1 MPLIQ
6 RAGTVDVSPEPG
18 ANATMTADQS
28 RRLDNALRL
37 LMWTGA
43 LAIWLVPLVAKQF
56 TDEVQWSTFD
66 HIVWAFMLAIPA
78 TIIDL
83 VSRMTGNWAYRGAVV
98 IALGTSFVITW
109 ANLAVGIVGNEENP
123 VNLIFFGVVAIA
135 LLGSPLVGFKAARL
149 RWVFYLTAA
158 AQALSALLALQAEPF
173 VLVFCG
179 VTTALWLTAATLF
192 GRAARDEAA
201 TVKAD

>member
-6 RAGTVDVSPEPG
+6 RGGTVDVSPEPG

-158 AQALSALLALQAEPF
+158 AQALSALVALQAEPF

>member
-1 MPLIQ
+1 MPLTE
-6 RAGTVDVSPEPG
+6 AADTVDVSPEPG
-18 ANATMTADQS
+18 ANATMTAPS
-28 RRLDNALRL
+28 NRLDNVLRL
-37 LMWTGA
+37 LMWAAA
-43 LAIWLVPLVAKQF
+43 LAIWLLPLVAKQF
-56 TDEVQWSTFD
+56 TDEVQWSIFD

-83 VSRMTGNWAYRGAVV
+83 VSRMTTNWFYRGGAI
-98 IALGTSFVITW
+98 IALATSFVITW

-135 LLGSPLVGFKAARL
+135 MLGSPLVGFEAARL
-149 RWVFYLTAA
+149 RGVFYLTAA
-158 AQALSALLALQAEPF
+158 AQALTALVALQAEPF

-192 GRAARDEAA
+192 SQAAKGEALPA
-201 TVKAD
+201 EA

>member
-158 AQALSALLALQAEPF
+158 AQALSALVALQAEPF

-192 GRAARDEAA
+192 GRAARGEAA

>member
-158 AQALSALLALQAEPF
+158 AQALSALVALRAEPF

>member
-158 AQALSALLALQAEPF
+158 AQAL
-173 VLVFCG
+173 VFCG

>member
-1 MPLIQ
+1 MPLTEA
-6 RAGTVDVSPEPG
+6 AGTVDVSPEPG

-37 LMWTGA
+37 LMWTG
-43 LAIWLVPLVAKQF
+43 LLGLWLLPVIAKQF
-56 TDEVQWSTFD
+56 TDEVQWTWMD
-66 HIVWAFMLAIPA
+66 HLFWAFLLGIPGLLVD
-78 TIIDL
+78 I
-83 VSRMTGNWAYRGAVV
+83 VSRMTTNWFYRGGVV
-98 IALGTSFVITW
+98 IALATSFVITW

-123 VNLIFFGVVAIA
+123 INLIFFGVVAIA
-135 LLGSPLVGFKAARL
+135 MLGSPLVGFKAVRL

-158 AQALSALLALQAEPF
+158 AQALSALVALQAEPF

-192 GRAARDEAA
+192 GQAAKAEAVPIE
-201 TVKAD
+201 T

>member
-158 AQALSALLALQAEPF
+158 AQALSALVALQAEPF

>member
-1 MPLIQ
+1 MPLTEA
-6 RAGTVDVSPEPG
+6 AGTVDVSPEPG

-37 LMWTGA
+37 LMWTG
-43 LAIWLVPLVAKQF
+43 LLGLWLLPIIAKQF

-66 HIVWAFMLAIPA
+66 HVFAFVALGVPGLIVEI
-78 TIIDL
+78 
-83 VSRMTGNWAYRGAVV
+83 VSRMTTNWFYRGGVV
-98 IALGTSFVITW
+98 VALATAFVITW

-123 VNLIFFGVVAIA
+123 VNLIFFVVVAIA
-135 LLGSPLVGFKAARL
+135 MLGSALAGFKAARL
-149 RWVFYLTAA
+149 RWVFYFTAA
-158 AQALSALLALQAEPF
+158 AQALTALVALQAEPF

-192 GRAARDEAA
+192 GQAAKDEAA
-201 TVKAD
+201 TAEA

>member
-1 MPLIQ
+1 MPLTEA
-6 RAGTVDVSPEPG
+6 AGTVDVSPEPG
-18 ANATMTADQS
+18 ANATMTAPS
-28 RRLDNALRL
+28 NRLDNVLRL
-37 LMWTGA
+37 LMWTG
-43 LAIWLVPLVAKQF
+43 LLGLWLLPIIAKRF
-56 TDEVQWSTFD
+56 TDEVQWSWMD
-66 HIVWAFMLAIPA
+66 HLFWAFLLGIPGLLVD
-78 TIIDL
+78 I
-83 VSRMTGNWAYRGAVV
+83 VSRMTTNWFYRGGVV

-135 LLGSPLVGFKAARL
+135 MLGSPLVGFRAPRL

-158 AQALSALLALQAEPF
+158 AQALSALVALQAEPF

-192 GRAARDEAA
+192 GQAAKDDATLAAEA
-201 TVKAD
+201 